1 MRKEEPGLKKL
12 TIIAIAVMIGSLL
25 VSGMPNYAGPTPVS
39 ATGANA
45 SDDQSAEQT
54 IEQNGEA
61 DGSAEQPANTE
72 EETAASEPV
81 NAEAGRQAQSL
92 SEGMEAAAENEHLIL
107 YVNEATTEIAV
118 KDKRNGAIWYSNP
131 QDREDDA
138 IATGYNKSKLN
149 VQVELSYYDSAGN
162 SLKYDNY
169 THSIQN
175 GQFVIEKADGGL
187 NIVYTLGEVKSDI
200 EAIPKFISEE
210 RFQNLIIGKIASDAD
225 KKEIEKRFKFNE
237 ETKQYER
244 RDSSLKGVGLS
255 KVTGIFKEIGYNEE
269 QVAIDKAAYGDEG
282 GGAASVVIPLHYRL
296 DGEYLK
302 VSIPAGG
309 LEYPDTMKI
318 QTLSLLPFFG
328 ASGMKDEGY
337 TLVPDGSGSLIH
349 FNNEKTY
356 AAPYRAVMYGSDT
369 AINQLMQIQ
378 KEESA
383 RLPVF
388 GMKYD
393 DRGFLGIID
402 QGDAASAIEADVSGR
417 LNQYNTVYPS
427 FTLNNMEEVTLSN
440 GWRSSTVKKFQ
451 AQPFQSDIAVAYG
464 FLAADEASYS
474 GMAAHYRD
482 FLTEKN
488 AMDKLEEADS
498 IPFYMELIGG
508 IPKKKFFL
516 GIPYNAYQPLT
527 TFQQAQDILG
537 QMKDMG
543 VEGIQL
549 RYTGWFNDGIKHNLP
564 KSVSVD
570 KKLGGAKGL
579 RALQEYADN
588 SGVGLY
594 PDATFLEVYANAKG
608 FKKSQASRLIT
619 NKLAAIYPY
628 RISTFRQDDEAA
640 PGYVLSPSALPGIVD
655 GFMKDYSKLGLSGL
669 SLRDMGDKLNSDF
682 NRTNVIDRE
691 EAKEVALEQ
700 MKQMSESVSDLM
712 VEGGNA
718 YAAPYVRHIVDAPMT
733 NSGFNITDESV
744 PFFQLV
750 YHGYVQYAGAAWN
763 MADDQDSEINFL
775 KALETGSAVHYT
787 WFYADPSAIKMTEF
801 DNLYSADYRRWI
813 DEAAQQ
819 HVKLNGILHDVQNQV
834 IKEHKKLAA
843 GVYQTTFEKG
853 KTIIVNYNEKA
864 ANVNGVTVGA
874 KDYWVGGNAKP

>member
-1 MRKEEPGLKKL
+1 MNKKL

-25 VSGMPNYAGPTPVS
+25 VSSMPNYTKS
-39 ATGANA
+39 ATVLATGSEAT
-45 SDDQSAEQT
+45 SEQSAQQTTEQ
-54 IEQNGEA
+54 EGEA
-61 DGSAEQPANTE
+61 DGSVEQPASAE
-72 EETAASEPV
+72 EETTAETPV
-81 NAEAGRQAQSL
+81 SVDAERQAQSL
-92 SEGMEAAAENEHLIL
+92 SEGMEAVAENEHLIL
-107 YVNEATTEIAV
+107 YVNQATTEVAV
-118 KDKRNGAIWYSNP
+118 QDKRNGAIWYSNP

-149 VQVELSYYDSAGN
+149 VQLELTYYDSAGN

-175 GQFVIEKADGGL
+175 NQFVIEKTDGGL

-210 RFQNLIIGKIASDAD
+210 RFQTLILGKIASDAD
-225 KKEIEKRFKFNE
+225 KKEIEKRFRFNE

-255 KVTGIFKEIGYNEE
+255 KVTGIFKEIGYDEE
-269 QVAIDKAAYGDEG
+269 QIAIDKAAYGEEG
-282 GGAASVVIPLHYRL
+282 GGSASVVIPLHYRL
-296 DGEYLK
+296 DGEYLR
-302 VSIPAGG
+302 VSIPEGE
-309 LEYPDTMKI
+309 LQYPDTMKI

-328 ASGMKDEGY
+328 ASGLQDEGY
-337 TLVPDGSGSLIH
+337 SLVPDGSGSLIH

-356 AAPYRAVMYGSDT
+356 AAPYRTVMYGADT

-388 GMKYD
+388 GMNYG
-393 DRGFLGIID
+393 DRGFLGIIEK
-402 QGDAASAIEADVSGR
+402 GDAVAAVEADVSGR
-417 LNQYNTVYPS
+417 LNQYNTVYSS
-427 FTLNNMEEVTLSN
+427 FTLNNMEEVTLTN

-451 AQPFQSDIAVAYG
+451 AQSFHGEIAVAYG
-464 FLAADEASYS
+464 FLGADEASYS

-482 FLTEKN
+482 YLTEQN
-488 AMDKLEEADS
+488 NMARLEETENV
-498 IPFYMELIGG
+498 PFYVELIGG

-527 TFQQAQDILG
+527 TFEQAQDILD
-537 QMKDMG
+537 QMKG
-543 VEGIQL
+543 LGIEGIQL
-549 RYTGWFNDGIKHNLP
+549 RYTGWFNDGVNHNLP

-570 KKLGGAKGL
+570 KKLGGSKGL
-579 RALQEYADN
+579 TALQAYADN
-588 SGVGLY
+588 SAIGLY
-594 PDATFLEVYANAKG
+594 PDATFLEVYADAKG

-628 RISTFRQDDEAA
+628 RISTFRQDDEAV
-640 PGYVLSPSALPGIVD
+640 PGYVLSPNALPGIVD
-655 GFMKDYSKLGLSGL
+655 GFLKDYTKLGVSGL
-669 SLRDMGDKLNSDF
+669 SLRDIGDKLNSDY
-682 NRTNVIDRE
+682 NRADVIDRE
-691 EAKEVALEQ
+691 EAKGIVLQ
-700 MKQMSESVSDLM
+700 QLQQMSDSVPNLM

-718 YAAPYVRHIVDAPMT
+718 YSAPYARHIVDAPMT

-744 PFFQLV
+744 PFLQLV
-750 YHGYVQYAGAAWN
+750 YHGYIQYAGTSWN
-763 MADDQDSEINFL
+763 MADDQDSEISFL
-775 KALETGSAVHYT
+775 KALETGSALHYT
-787 WFYADPSAIKMTEF
+787 WFYADPSAIKMTDF
-801 DNLYSADYRRWI
+801 DDLYSADYRRWI

-819 HVKLNGILHDVQNQV
+819 HAKLNNVLQDVQDQV
-834 IKEHKKLAA
+834 IKEHKQLAT

-864 ANVNGVTVGA
+864 ANVNGVTVDA
-874 KDYWVGGNAKP
+874 KNYWVGGDVKQ